1 MVSFFHIWTCFAN
14 LWCCC
19 FLKTPIRNRQ
29 NGLKGWISRLDCFSR
44 NMLDQPTKWDLRG
57 LKWFKDRC
65 SENMTTHT
73 GYNTPSKWI
82 VIQSSSC
89 IFFQPHGVSNRPI
102 MDKRIEFRHI
112 FIQFIKSILLR
123 ESPIQLY
130 MRHRVKY
137 QIAYSLTCGSM
148 YISDALRHHPNER
161 RNCLT
166 WTQKLQWTTRKPPAP
181 AAWLVEGCNSSVERF
196 RIRGN
201 QLQLVVYPF
210 ILHFFKKG
218 LIHPRWCR
226 ISSKIFLTVLLVGN
240 DVKHVICS
248 KTLPACQPILR
259 GFGNWIGID
268 FYRSMCASEMFSRNH
283 SRDRMPVR
291 WGFCESKLRSAFP
304 DRHSIFQSVDLYL
317 SWTCPICT
325 SIYGGRTLTLRE
337 SHAFQRD
344 VGHSKT

>member
-123 ESPIQLY
+123 ESAIQLY
-130 MRHRVKY
+130 ICHTQISHRLFSYMRIDVDFGCPSPPSQRTKELSHMDSETSVDDSEASSTSCLAGGGLQLHPLRGVLIVFMV
-137 QIAYSLTCGSM
+137 QNQGQPVAIGSLSVYPAFFLSVWYIPDGAGFLQN
-148 YISDALRHHPNER
+148 ISDCPFGGKWCEACDLP
-161 RNCLT
+161 
-166 WTQKLQWTTRKPPAP
+166 QK
-181 AAWLVEGCNSSVERF
+181 
-196 RIRGN
+196 
-201 QLQLVVYPF
+201 
-210 ILHFFKKG
+210 H
-218 LIHPRWCR
+218 
-226 ISSKIFLTVLLVGN
+226 
-240 DVKHVICS
+240 
-248 KTLPACQPILR
+248 CQP
-259 GFGNWIGID
+259 
-268 FYRSMCASEMFSRNH
+268 ASL
-283 SRDRMPVR
+283 
-291 WGFCESKLRSAFP
+291 FCVVLKIR
-304 DRHSIFQSVDLYL
+304 
-317 SWTCPICT
+317 
-325 SIYGGRTLTLRE
+325 
-337 SHAFQRD
+337 
-344 VGHSKT
+344 